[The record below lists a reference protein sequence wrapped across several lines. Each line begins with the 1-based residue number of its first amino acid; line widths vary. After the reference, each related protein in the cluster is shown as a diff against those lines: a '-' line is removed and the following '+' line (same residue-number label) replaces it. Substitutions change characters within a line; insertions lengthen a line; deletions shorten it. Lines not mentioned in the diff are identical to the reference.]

1 VPDERHLGAL
11 RGATTVDRDDASSV
25 RAATAELLRRMVEIN
40 ELEPANILSAI
51 FTVTP
56 DLRSAFPAHAA
67 RELGWTDVALLCTME
82 IPVPGALERCIRV
95 LLHVETHVPR
105 SRLRHVYLRGA
116 RHLRPDWADV
126 VPAGEPTA

>member
-1 VPDERHLGAL
+1 
-11 RGATTVDRDDASSV
+11 
-25 RAATAELLRRMVEIN
+25 MVEIN

-95 LLHVETHVPR
+95 LLHVETDVPR

-116 RHLRPDWADV
+116 RQLRPDWADV
-126 VPAGEPTA
+126 EAAGEPTA